1 MSPRGI
7 RVLLYLSKTLI
18 FLFNYF
24 GEGGSDSVTAEA
36 RWRSAG
42 GLQQTVFPPLYSCH
56 RLSLSSLLCGCFC
69 FLLYVTGS

>member
-1 MSPRGI
+1 M
-7 RVLLYLSKTLI
+7 LYPSKTLI

-24 GEGGSDSVTAEA
+24 GEGGIDSLTAEA

-42 GLQQTVFPPLYSCH
+42 GLQQTTFPPLYSVADYLYH
-56 RLSLSSLLCGCFC
+56 HCFVAVFV